1 MKTTFLLVEL
11 QKPFQND
18 ACCELSNIPACF
30 IVVNGKYG
38 MRLKKRIQWF
48 IIVNEVSRKKKR
60 FEDER
65 YKISG
70 RNGIT
75 IKSLLNIL

>member
-48 IIVNEVSRKKKR
+48 IIVNEVSRKKNALR
-60 FEDER
+60 MR
-65 YKISG
+65 G
-70 RNGIT
+70 
-75 IKSLLNIL
+75 IKSAAGMA